1 MLPTKL
7 CFEKYSKKK
16 KKKKKTVKGKSPC
29 LFNWPL
35 TPMSDQDKNFVK
47 NTIIMS
53 SRKNT
58 RIKKNIH

>member
-16 KKKKKTVKGKSPC
+16 IKKTVKDKSPC

-58 RIKKNIH
+58 RVKKNIH